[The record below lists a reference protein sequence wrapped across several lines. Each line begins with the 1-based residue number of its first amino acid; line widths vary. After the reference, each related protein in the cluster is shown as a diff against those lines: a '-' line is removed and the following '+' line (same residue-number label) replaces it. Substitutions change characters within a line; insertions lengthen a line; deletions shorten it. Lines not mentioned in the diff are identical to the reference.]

1 MFNKT
6 SQTLQAKY
14 DAVCQ
19 ALARL
24 KAEETQLHNQQTRLN
39 LMQQVQQQGV
49 TRQDYVGFQPQSRRT
64 TL

>member
-6 SQTLQAKY
+6 SQNLQAEY
-14 DAVCQ
+14 EAVCQ

-24 KAEETQLHNQQTRLN
+24 KAEETQLYNQQTRLN

-49 TRQDYVGFQPQSRRT
+49 TRQEYAGFQPKSRHT
-64 TL
+64 TI

>member
-6 SQTLQAKY
+6 SQSLQAEY
-14 DAVCQ
+14 EAVCQ

-24 KAEETQLHNQQTRLN
+24 KAEETQLHNQQTRLH

-49 TRQDYVGFQPQSRRT
+49 ARQEYTGFQPKSRHT
-64 TL
+64 TI